1 MRQLSFNMPN
11 TIAFSQLVLI
21 KKINKIVQIFP
32 LYFLDRVLDPRGIE
46 TPHIIG
52 PSLVTNE
59 SCLMRSTT
67 AFEFNIF
74 VEKKILNTF
83 STYNLFIL
91 GARDQ
96 KIPLPSI

>member
-52 PSLVTNE
+52 PSCEAQLHLN
-59 SCLMRSTT
+59 S
-67 AFEFNIF
+67 IF
-74 VEKKILNTF
+74 LWKKKF
-83 STYNLFIL
+83 
-91 GARDQ
+91 
-96 KIPLPSI
+96 